1 MAPDPAD
8 GTADHTARTLRI
20 LVVCSA
26 NQCRSPLAESSLLA
40 HAGARGL
47 PVSVRSAGTQAVP
60 GVPATGPTVDA
71 ARKLGRDLTGHRS
84 APVAAS
90 SVAGAD
96 LVVGLERRHV
106 QELVVLQPG
115 TFGRTFTLR
124 ELVRRGR
131 DVGPR
136 SADEPVAAWLARVHA
151 GRRPTDMLGASPE
164 DDVADP
170 TGSRAAD
177 HLTTAEDIDRMAV
190 EVLELLYPR

>member
-8 GTADHTARTLRI
+8 DIARTLRI

-26 NQCRSPLAESSLLA
+26 NQCRSPLAEASLLA
-40 HAGARGL
+40 EAGARGL
-47 PVSVRSAGTQAVP
+47 PVSVRSAGTQAMP

-84 APVAAS
+84 AVVAAS
-90 SVAGAD
+90 SVAAAD
-96 LVVGLERRHV
+96 VVVGLERRHV

-115 TFGRTFTLR
+115 TFSRTFTLK
-124 ELVRRGR
+124 ELGRRGR

-136 SADEPVAAWLARVHA
+136 PADEPVPVWLARVHT
-151 GRRPTDMLGASPE
+151 GRRPTDMLGASPD

-177 HLTTAEDIDRMAV
+177 HLTTAEDIDQMAV
-190 EVLELLYPR
+190 ELLELLFPR